1 MFLYMKDIDLLCM
14 RRIFVLLFV
23 LMTCGFIFAKSSIN
37 EKKSMLIEAQEKI
50 IKLMEER
57 K

>member
-37 EKKSMLIEAQEKI
+37 EKKHADRSAGKNH
-50 IKLMEER
+50 
-57 K
+57 